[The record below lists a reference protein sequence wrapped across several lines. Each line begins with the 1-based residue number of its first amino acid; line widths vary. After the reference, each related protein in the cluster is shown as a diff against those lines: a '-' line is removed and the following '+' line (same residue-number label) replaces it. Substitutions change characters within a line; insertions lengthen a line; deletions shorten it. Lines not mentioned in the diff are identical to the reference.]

1 MIHQP
6 NMTSTDMMIEFELWF
21 HTAYTD
27 KHGMPSPKH
36 PRIIRENLGWGI
48 QDFYFHRTIDG
59 DAGIDVREWIFK
71 EDCEFLVDLCDALI
85 ITEDEEVAKASQQQ

>member
-1 MIHQP
+1 MS
-6 NMTSTDMMIEFELWF
+6 STDYKINFELWF
-21 HTAYTD
+21 DTHYTD
-27 KHGMPSPKH
+27 KRGDPMPKH

-48 QDFYFHRTIDG
+48 QDFYFHHAIDG
-59 DAGIDVREWIFK
+59 NPGIDVSAWIFK

>member
-1 MIHQP
+1 
-6 NMTSTDMMIEFELWF
+6 MTSTDALIEFWLWF
-21 HTAYTD
+21 DRYYTD
-27 KHGMPSPKH
+27 RHGHPTPKH

-59 DAGIDVREWIFK
+59 NPGIDVSAWIFK

-85 ITEDEEVAKASQQQ
+85 IEEEIESQQQ